1 LTAELIPIIHGP
13 GPEILSYIKEN
24 ALIPLLYTATSCIIE
39 ITCAKLMWRKL
50 YVEIAYIN
58 LISSPIAWLFT
69 IIITLP
75 STYMVA
81 LKILVNYFSWE
92 LASIIY
98 AIAYITS
105 LTVMSSLLEISL
117 LKKRGIKYLK
127 SSIIVLNTISTVALI
142 AALAYL

>member
-1 LTAELIPIIHGP
+1 
-13 GPEILSYIKEN
+13 
-24 ALIPLLYTATSCIIE
+24 
-39 ITCAKLMWRKL
+39 
-50 YVEIAYIN
+50 
-58 LISSPIAWLFT
+58 
-69 IIITLP
+69 
-75 STYMVA
+75 MVA

>member
-1 LTAELIPIIHGP
+1 MTAELIPIIHGP